1 MKIIK
6 KMKNKHLTYDK
17 ISSFSDFHTYI
28 NSISTN
34 KFFLGIMMILM
45 NFGSRYIELK
55 LTKGQERI
63 VKNLAREL
71 LIFTIAFMGSRDIL
85 IALGITAI
93 FIILSNFVFNENSRF
108 CILPEKYKKIDKLM
122 DLDGDGKVSEEEL
135 EKAYEVLKK
144 AKDQAKK

>member
-28 NSISTN
+28 NSISSN

-63 VKNLAREL
+63 IKNLAREI

-93 FIILSNFVFNENSRF
+93 FIILSNFVLNENSKF
-108 CILPEKYKKIDKLM
+108 NILPKNYLKILNEIDENN
-122 DLDGDGKVSEEEL
+122 DGEISKDEI
-135 EKAYEVLKK
+135 EKALKK
-144 AKDQAKK
+144 LKNSK